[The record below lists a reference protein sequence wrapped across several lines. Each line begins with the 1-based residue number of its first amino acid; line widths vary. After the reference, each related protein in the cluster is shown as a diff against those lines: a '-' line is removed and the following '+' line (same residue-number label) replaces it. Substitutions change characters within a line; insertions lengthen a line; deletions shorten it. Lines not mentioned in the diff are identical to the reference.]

1 MYFFFMFFHPL
12 VVHFN
17 FNIREHF
24 IYMLTKFFIKFGT
37 CSLSKYI
44 LYCFIIGESMQVQGC
59 GVLKTF
65 YDVQQLLKKYGI
77 IIYVGDRLGD
87 IKLMEIEIRELYK
100 LHLIDSEV
108 FTTAILVL
116 RQEMLNCKKM

>member
-1 MYFFFMFFHPL
+1 M
-12 VVHFN
+12 
-17 FNIREHF
+17 
-24 IYMLTKFFIKFGT
+24 
-37 CSLSKYI
+37 
-44 LYCFIIGESMQVQGC
+44 
-59 GVLKTF
+59 KTF

-100 LHLIDSEV
+100 LQLIDSDV

-116 RQEMLNCKKM
+116 RQEMQNCKKL

>member
-1 MYFFFMFFHPL
+1 M
-12 VVHFN
+12 
-17 FNIREHF
+17 
-24 IYMLTKFFIKFGT
+24 
-37 CSLSKYI
+37 
-44 LYCFIIGESMQVQGC
+44 
-59 GVLKTF
+59 KTF

-100 LHLIDSEV
+100 LQLIDSDV

-116 RQEMLNCKKM
+116 RQEMRNCKKL

>member
-1 MYFFFMFFHPL
+1 M
-12 VVHFN
+12 
-17 FNIREHF
+17 
-24 IYMLTKFFIKFGT
+24 
-37 CSLSKYI
+37 
-44 LYCFIIGESMQVQGC
+44 
-59 GVLKTF
+59 KTF

>member
-1 MYFFFMFFHPL
+1 
-12 VVHFN
+12 
-17 FNIREHF
+17 
-24 IYMLTKFFIKFGT
+24 
-37 CSLSKYI
+37 
-44 LYCFIIGESMQVQGC
+44 MQVQGC